1 MLHKYDFDSLACV
14 IGGTFVWFGAY
25 LSSVFPVNFSVEAV
39 VEAEQQSIL
48 ELHFQITETL
58 YITPADCLQLFGG
71 CVGVWGVCSM
81 IYKRALKWYNSKSK

>member
-1 MLHKYDFDSLACV
+1 MYRDSIDSILCV
-14 IGGTFVWFGAY
+14 VGGGFIGLGAY
-25 LSSVFPVNFSVEAV
+25 LDAVLPHRISVEALIK
-39 VEAEQQSIL
+39 AEQQSIL
-48 ELHFQITETL
+48 EVHFQLTETL